1 MDYFETESEVVRF
14 CNQTQQDLESKAT
27 SDSLSLQQQRQ
38 DFRSPVTN
46 KPACLAPAAHHFEL
60 TPQSKELM
68 ARMLDENSPFLHIVS
83 SHRHS
88 WKTIPL
94 KLAFVFPGVRWW
106 QYTQTSLE
114 THRRPQCD

>member
-68 ARMLDENSPFLHIVS
+68 ARMLDENSPFLHMVS
-83 SHRHS
+83 DHRIRAVGIRETTS
-88 WKTIPL
+88 AQK
-94 KLAFVFPGVRWW
+94 AFRYPGVR
-106 QYTQTSLE
+106 QHT
-114 THRRPQCD
+114 